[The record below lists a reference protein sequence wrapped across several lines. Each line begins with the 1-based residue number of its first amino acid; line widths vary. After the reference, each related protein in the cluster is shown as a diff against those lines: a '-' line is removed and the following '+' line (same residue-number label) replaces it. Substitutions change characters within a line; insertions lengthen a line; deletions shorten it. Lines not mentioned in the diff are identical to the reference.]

1 MISLALNPPVR
12 GACLTPYYH
21 LEYRITVVLNSL
33 TSSALLSASGWPR
46 ELLAADDVDV
56 QVVDALAS
64 LNAVVDDDPEP
75 LVQLL
80 LLRIG

>member
-1 MISLALNPPVR
+1 M
-12 GACLTPYYH
+12 
-21 LEYRITVVLNSL
+21 
-33 TSSALLSASGWPR
+33 
-46 ELLAADDVDV
+46 DV